1 MKSRSQELLDRAIA
15 ATVAA
20 IEIYNKPDFPYR
32 SESFCIL
39 AINGWELLLK
49 AKWLNENNNKI
60 RSLYVMENRKKK
72 DGTKSK
78 RKGVKR
84 TRSKVPLTL
93 GLDYLAKKFVER
105 KLLDPL
111 AYDNMEALLELRDT
125 SVHFYHQS
133 EITLALTLQKVG
145 AASLQNFVL
154 AVKEWFDRDL
164 SDYGFFLMPLSFV
177 GPPQNMRAIVLNKEE
192 ESFLRYLN
200 QMVKRTEKVDSDYA
214 VAINVNMVLSR
225 SNARD
230 AIPFRPSQS
239 PDALEYRITEEQK
252 LRQYQWR
259 YKKLTEECGKH
270 YSDFKCNKKYHDIR
284 KALYGNENYCYIR
297 LANPDN
303 PDSQQTVYYKPTIMQ
318 ELDKHYTR
326 R

>member
-1 MKSRSQELLDRAIA
+1 MKSRSQELLDRGVA

-49 AKWLNENNNKI
+49 AKWLSENENKI
-60 RSLYVMENRKKK
+60 RSLYVMENRRKK
-72 DGTKSK
+72 DGTKSR

-111 AYDNMEALLELRDT
+111 AHGNMKALLELRDT

-133 EITLALTLQKVG
+133 EMTLALTLQKVG

-177 GPPQNMRAIVLNKEE
+177 GPPQNLGAIVLNKEE
-192 ESFLRYLN
+192 ESFLRYLD
-200 QMVKRTEKVDSDYA
+200 QMMKRTEKIDSDYA
-214 VAINVNMVLSR
+214 VAINVEVALSR
-225 SNARD
+225 SNAKD

-239 PDALEYRITEEQK
+239 PNALEHRITEEQK
-252 LRQYQWR
+252 LRQYPWR
-259 YKKLTEECGKH
+259 YERLTDECNKR
-270 YSDFKCNKKYHDIR
+270 YSDFKCNKKYHDLR
-284 KALYGNENYCYIR
+284 KTLFGNEDYCYIR
-297 LANPDN
+297 LAYPDK
-303 PDSQQTVYYKPTIMQ
+303 PDSQQTVYYKSTIVH